1 MVNPKIKSEA
11 QRALTSIKSYDLK
24 VFALTV
30 NFALVNLS
38 DLDEN
43 EKDKKDKKKDNSK
56 DGVDNET
63 EEECLLKCLQTIKE
77 SANNCS
83 VLLITESSCGD
94 SVIIAA
100 LSRNPELK
108 AVDWVSAT
116 SQYLPAESTNN
127 SSSDNSSNKDSEI
140 NNSIE
145 VRRIK
150 LKPGF
155 SSLKEKEN
163 ALATSFAYLRKIGL
177 AEDSDSEDEAGA
189 FNLESFSL
197 EY

>member
-11 QRALTSIKSYDLK
+11 HRALTSIKSYDLK

-77 SANNCS
+77 NADNCS

-100 LSRNPELK
+100 LSRNPDLK

-116 SQYLPAESTNN
+116 SQYLPAESTDSTN
-127 SSSDNSSNKDSEI
+127 NSSNKDSEI
-140 NNSIE
+140 NDSIE
-145 VRRIK
+145 VRRIE

-163 ALATSFAYLRKIGL
+163 ALAASFAYLRKIGL
-177 AEDSDSEDEAGA
+177 AEDSDSEDETGV

-197 EY
+197 E